1 MVNKEY
7 FKCFVLGRYCEVRFP
22 PFYLNPI
29 VALPGSNTARV
40 AEYDAP
46 DTTPA
51 PPTEKL
57 ESMRNISN

>member
-7 FKCFVLGRYCEVRFP
+7 FKCFVLCRYRFP
-22 PFYLNPI
+22 YIYLNAI
-29 VALPGSNTARV
+29 VILPGSNTARV

-51 PPTEKL
+51 PPTEK
-57 ESMRNISN
+57 N